1 MIGLNKLNGKQ
12 IKKIL
17 IQNNTYLILLFL
29 VIVSSI
35 LTSDFLSPMN
45 IRNIFLQQAGP
56 LCVAIG
62 MLFVI
67 LTGGIDLAVGSYMAF
82 GVSMMGVL
90 FMNQHLSLGTSV
102 VITLAAGFAL
112 GAVTGILV
120 AYANMQGFIASL
132 AMMSVAR
139 GLSFVLTNGVPIP
152 IPINTIDI
160 LVAKSSGYPVFYI
173 VAALLVFFLFI
184 QHFTTYGRL
193 VVACGSNRN
202 AVELAGIRVRRYIAS
217 VYAISGLLSVFAGL
231 VAAARV
237 STAAPSL
244 GTGLELNAIA
254 ACAIGGASLAGGVG
268 SVLKTVAGVLVLALI
283 GNVMNLMSIPPYP
296 QDIIKGVIIVLAV
309 LLQLATSKTERAV

>member
-1 MIGLNKLNGKQ
+1 MNHQRFNSKKIT
-12 IKKIL
+12 KIL
-17 IQNNTYLILLFL
+17 IENNTYFILLLL
-29 VIVSSI
+29 VIVSSL
-35 LTSDFLSPMN
+35 LTGDFLSTMN

-56 LCVAIG
+56 VCVAIG

-90 FMNQHLSLGTSV
+90 FVNNHLPLGFSV
-102 VITLAAGFAL
+102 IITLLFGGVL
-112 GAVTGILV
+112 GASTGILV

-132 AMMSVAR
+132 AMMTVAR
-139 GLSFVLTNGVPIP
+139 GISFVLTNGVPIP
-152 IPINTIDI
+152 IPLNTLDK
-160 LVAKSSGYPVFYI
+160 LVARSAAYPIFYI
-173 VAALLVFFLFI
+173 VTGIIILFLFI
-184 QHFTTYGRL
+184 QIFTTYGRL
-193 VVACGSNRN
+193 VIACGSNRG
-202 AVELAGIRVRRYIAS
+202 AVELSGIRVRRYIAS
-217 VYAISGLLSVFAGL
+217 VYAISALLSVFAGL

-237 STAAPSL
+237 STASPSL

-283 GNVMNLMSIPPYP
+283 GNVMNLMSVPPYP

-309 LLQLATSKTERAV
+309 LLQLATSRTERSV

>member
-90 FMNQHLSLGTSV
+90 FVNQHLSLGTSV
-102 VITLAAGFAL
+102 IITLAAGFAL

-152 IPINTIDI
+152 IPINTIDN

-173 VAALLVFFLFI
+173 VAALLVIFLFM

-193 VVACGSNRN
+193 VVACGSNRS

-309 LLQLATSKTERAV
+309 LLQLATSKTERTV

>member
-90 FMNQHLSLGTSV
+90 FVNQHLSLGTSV
-102 VITLAAGFAL
+102 IITLAAGFAL

-152 IPINTIDI
+152 IPINTIDN

-173 VAALLVFFLFI
+173 VAALLVIFLFM

-193 VVACGSNRN
+193 VVACGSNRS

-217 VYAISGLLSVFAGL
+217 VYAISGLLSVVAGL

-309 LLQLATSKTERAV
+309 LLQLATSKTERTV

>member
-90 FMNQHLSLGTSV
+90 FVNQHLSLGTSV
-102 VITLAAGFAL
+102 IITLAAGFAL

-152 IPINTIDI
+152 IPINTIDN

-173 VAALLVFFLFI
+173 VAALLVIFLFM

-193 VVACGSNRN
+193 VVACGSNRS

-244 GTGLELNAIA
+244 QSTAF
-254 ACAIGGASLAGGVG
+254 
-268 SVLKTVAGVLVLALI
+268 
-283 GNVMNLMSIPPYP
+283 IP
-296 QDIIKGVIIVLAV
+296 
-309 LLQLATSKTERAV
+309 

>member
-1 MIGLNKLNGKQ
+1 MIGLKNMNGNTL
-12 IKKIL
+12 KKIL
-17 IQNNTYLILLFL
+17 IQNNTYIILLFL
-29 VIVSSI
+29 VVVSSI
-35 LTSDFLSPMN
+35 LTRDFMSPMN

-56 LCVAIG
+56 LCMAIG

-67 LTGGIDLAVGSYMAF
+67 LTGGIYLSVGSYMAF

-90 FMNQHLSLGTSV
+90 FVNQHMSLGIAV
-102 VITLAAGFAL
+102 IITLVAGFGL

-139 GLSFVLTNGVPIP
+139 GFSFVLTNGVPIP
-152 IPINTIDI
+152 LPMNTIDL
-160 LVAKSSGYPVFYI
+160 LVSKSAGYPVFYI
-173 VAALLVFFLFI
+173 IAVLLILFLFI

-193 VVACGSNRN
+193 VIACGSNRN

-244 GTGLELNAIA
+244 GVGLELNAIA

-296 QDIIKGVIIVLAV
+296 QDIIKGAIIVLAV
-309 LLQLATSKTERAV
+309 LLQLATNKTERSV